1 MLSSP
6 LEELQKHIENV
17 SPPVK
22 SFKQV
27 HLYLHNQYSSIWSK
41 VGWLNV
47 WTCVSFLATPPY
59 SAVVENTF
67 CTNPLRCL
75 TDRQPSNGF
84 SRQRKRQQQIQ
95 FAFPIKLTLMTNSLV
110 LFWHVGAPPTF
121 CEKILYQI
129 IKKVNIWD
137 FNNWTKYQPWFTGDA
152 IFLPHLI
159 IGAPNIINHMNYYN
173 YHYYDL
179 YY

>member
-1 MLSSP
+1 MYIYIYTINLLAFDYKLVEST
-6 LEELQKHIENV
+6 I
-17 SPPVK
+17 
-22 SFKQV
+22 
-27 HLYLHNQYSSIWSK
+27 
-41 VGWLNV
+41 LNV

-110 LFWHVGAPPTF
+110 LF
-121 CEKILYQI
+121 
-129 IKKVNIWD
+129 
-137 FNNWTKYQPWFTGDA
+137 
-152 IFLPHLI
+152 
-159 IGAPNIINHMNYYN
+159 
-173 YHYYDL
+173 
-179 YY
+179 